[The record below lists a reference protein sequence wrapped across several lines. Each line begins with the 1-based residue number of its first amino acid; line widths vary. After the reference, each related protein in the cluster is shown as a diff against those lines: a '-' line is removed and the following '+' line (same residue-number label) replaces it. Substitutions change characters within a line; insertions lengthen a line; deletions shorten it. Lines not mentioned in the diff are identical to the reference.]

1 MKVIFTRD
9 LKKVAKKGE
18 IKEVK
23 DGYAENFLI
32 KNGYAMQLT
41 EKNMEK
47 HKKAEEQ
54 HNQEVL
60 KQTEEAKK
68 LKQQLEKITLV
79 FKVKTGEHD
88 KVFGSISPKQIKDE
102 LAKNNIKIE
111 KNMIRLD
118 NSISTLGFHKVD
130 IELYPKVIATVKVH
144 LVK

>member
-1 MKVIFTRD
+1 MEVIFIKD
-9 LKKVAKKGE
+9 LRGQGKKGD
-18 IKEVK
+18 IKDVK
-23 DGYAENFLI
+23 TGYAENFLI
-32 KNGYAMQLT
+32 KKGYA
-41 EKNMEK
+41 
-47 HKKAEEQ
+47 
-54 HNQEVL
+54 VL
-60 KQTEEAKK
+60 KTTES
-68 LKQQLEKITLV
+68 LRQLEKEQKEKKESDKKAKEEALALKETIDKMTLE
-79 FKVKTGEHD
+79 FQVKTGQGD